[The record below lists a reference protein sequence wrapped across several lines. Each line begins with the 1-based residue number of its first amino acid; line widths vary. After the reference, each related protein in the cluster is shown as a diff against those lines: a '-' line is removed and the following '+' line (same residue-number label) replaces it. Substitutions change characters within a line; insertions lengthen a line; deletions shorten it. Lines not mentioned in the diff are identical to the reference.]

1 MNKVEQHKALCLGMN
16 ALFEKKNHD
25 YGDSFSETYRKLGII
40 SAVTQITHK
49 YNRLVEIATSGQ
61 QQVAD
66 ETLEDTLIDLANYS
80 IMTVMEL
87 HDERIRKQNEV
98 KSNE

>member
-1 MNKVEQHKALCLGMN
+1 MNRVEQHKALCLGMN
-16 ALFEKKNHD
+16 ALFEKKDHD
-25 YGDSFSETYRKLGII
+25 YGNSFSETYRKLGII

-49 YNRLVEIATSGQ
+49 YNRLVKIATTDK
-61 QQVAD
+61 QQVTD

-87 HDERIRKQNEV
+87 HDERVRKQNEATQ
-98 KSNE
+98 